1 MRTRL
6 SDLAVIG
13 FMGVMTL
20 IAGNEILSR
29 VLDDGPQIAPA
40 IVTEAPPRT
49 VVIAPVSSTA
59 SSTVS
64 TAPATTTTTA
74 HDALQADLDALDLPA
89 GTPCQEWAPLA
100 LQVGWPPEEL
110 PDLLDEMW
118 QESRCINVIP
128 GDPRWNGGDHG
139 LMQIN
144 TVWKD
149 EVEALFGSWDRI
161 DEPAVNLAMA
171 LEIWRW
177 HEIHRGCGWEP
188 WSRPCR

>member
-1 MRTRL
+1 MRSRL

-74 HDALQADLDALDLPA
+74 HDALQADLDVLNLADE
-89 GTPCQEWAPLA
+89 TPCQEWAPLA
-100 LQVGWPPEEL
+100 LQVGWPPKEL
-110 PDLLDEMW
+110 PDLLNEMW

-144 TVWKD
+144 TVWKN

-177 HEIHRGCGWEP
+177 HETHRGCGWEP